1 MFYHIID
8 VLAERIENYQRRIG
22 LFLLDARS
30 PYRPRLSFGPLPYTT
45 FDIQRYWAL
54 LRAVALAAVE

>member
-1 MFYHIID
+1 